1 MGGNTMCEKVG
12 SKETMRDLGEF
23 DIAIIGLGVAG
34 SNLASLLQSHL
45 KVIAIDK
52 KDSSGDCFDESF
64 HKPCGGL
71 LSEGGQKAFA
81 TQGLNLPTHL
91 LVEPQIFAINTID
104 YGYPYASYI
113 QKGYINMERHAFDL
127 WQKSRI
133 PSHISTFHKA
143 YFKSLKQGENGIYT
157 LHFKQQDSK
166 NAKISQDFTCKA
178 KIIIGADGAKS
189 HLRRYLYPQLKTK
202 SLVCIQEWY
211 KEHNAPMLSCIF
223 DKELTPSYSWS
234 MSKNGYFIFG
244 GAYPHA
250 NCQERFATQIERL
263 HTLGFI
269 FGKPLKKEAC
279 LVLQPTRLKDFVLGH
294 SGVFLV
300 GEAAGFINA
309 STLEGISG
317 AMNSSRILAHILN
330 ACDINALHTS
340 TLHKA
345 YRAKAR
351 MLIVKTLFRHYVRY
365 PFMFI
370 PCIRRLILRF
380 GLLRLRKGLENG
392 KII

>member
-1 MGGNTMCEKVG
+1 
-12 SKETMRDLGEF
+12 MRDLGEF

-34 SNLASLLQSHL
+34 SNLASLLDSHL

-81 TQGLNLPTHL
+81 TQGLNLPTSL

-104 YGYPYASYI
+104 YGYSHASYI

-143 YFKSLKQGENGIYT
+143 YFKSLKQEEDRIYT

-166 NAKISQDFTCKA
+166 HSKISQDFTCKA
-178 KIIIGADGAKS
+178 RIVIGADGAKS
-189 HLRRYLYPQLKTK
+189 HLRRYLYPKLKTK

-211 KEHNAPMLSCIF
+211 KENNAPMLSCVF
-223 DKELTPSYSWS
+223 DKQLTPSYSWS

-250 NCQERFATQIERL
+250 NCQERFRTQIERL
-263 HTLGFI
+263 STLGFI

-294 SGVFLV
+294 SGVFLI

-330 ACDINALHTS
+330 ACDINALHS
-340 TLHKA
+340 ADKIHNAHNALHKA
-345 YRAKAR
+345 YRTKAR
-351 MLIVKTLFRHYVRY
+351 MLILKTLFRHYVRY
-365 PFMFI
+365 PFMFV

-380 GLLRLRKGLENG
+380 GLLRLRKGLKNG